1 MLLTSRHLALGAVA
15 AALLVACQAS
25 RADAVGLG
33 ARGAWVDRTDA
44 EENSRMVGAFIRT
57 GGAIGFEGAVDYRN
71 EDLGSGAELRTWPVT
86 VSLVA
91 SPIPFLYGL
100 AGVGWY
106 NTTIEAPALIG
117 SSEETS
123 TDFGYHIGAGAQLP
137 IMPALSLVGD
147 VRYAYVDY
155 EFEEFTSSASELEK
169 GSSVSVNIGAMLQLP
184 PTP

>member
-1 MLLTSRHLALGAVA
+1 MSLTLRHLVLGAAA
-15 AALLVACQAS
+15 AALLVASQAPP
-25 RADAVGLG
+25 ADALGLG

-44 EENSRMVGAFIRT
+44 EESSRMLGAFVRT
-57 GGAIGFEGAVDYRN
+57 GGMIGIEGAVDYRN
-71 EDLGSGAELRTWPVT
+71 EDLGSGAEMRTWPVT
-86 VSLVA
+86 VSLIA

-106 NTTIEAPALIG
+106 NTTIEAPALLG
-117 SSEETS
+117 SNEETS

-137 IMPALSLVGD
+137 VMPALSLVGD

-155 EFEEFTSSASELEK
+155 EFEEFTGSASELEK
-169 GSSVSVNIGAMLQLP
+169 GSSVSVNIGAMLQIP